1 MYIKASLEG
10 TITGKT
16 PFDQIPRVD
25 LSCAGNFQNYSLQ
38 RCVFFPTLSEMDF
51 YKPFRQSLRKKKK
64 RKK

>member
-25 LSCAGNFQNYSLQ
+25 LNCAGNFQNYSL
-38 RCVFFPTLSEMDF
+38 
-51 YKPFRQSLRKKKK
+51 
-64 RKK
+64 